1 MENVIVY
8 KNNDGKLIK
17 NLIELEDKGLNLDFY
32 YKELE
37 CDTIDI
43 PYISEKLAK
52 RKIVIIIDDNGKL
65 SFKPPAAILI
75 REGKV
80 FDFIAGDF
88 MFASVDENGRTIG
101 LTQEQIDYIKTLK
114 YSKMRFNDEI
124 HKVLVIEY

>member
-1 MENVIVY
+1 MGKVIIY
-8 KNNDGKLIK
+8 KNNECDLVSNLVEFKDGNS
-17 NLIELEDKGLNLDFY
+17 NLEFY

-52 RKIVIIIDDNGKL
+52 RKIDIIIDDNGKL
-65 SFKPPAAILI
+65 SFKPPVAILI

-114 YSKMRFNDEI
+114 YSKMQFNDEMY
-124 HKVLVIEY
+124 KVLVIEY